1 MDKLSD
7 PAIVDR
13 RSHGTHGSHGSYS
26 LIDPIGLMHP
36 NCSKSAVPEDKH
48 DDEYE
53 NTPSPHRQ
61 VQGNC
66 GYKDD
71 ADERVALEERL
82 IDPLQVEL
90 GRRPMLIEQGP
101 ADQQQRAKVDPAKSA
116 DIAKANET

>member
-1 MDKLSD
+1 MGLM
-7 PAIVDR
+7 
-13 RSHGTHGSHGSYS
+13 GLMG
-26 LIDPIGLMHP
+26 PIGPMGLMDP
-36 NCSKSAVPEDKH
+36 NCSKSAVPE
-48 DDEYE
+48 DEYE

-90 GRRPMLIEQGP
+90 GRRPMLIEQGTT
-101 ADQQQRAKVDPAKSA
+101 DQQQRAKVDPAKSA
-116 DIAKANET
+116 DIAKANEA